1 MHRPRQDDSSVPR
14 AMAGGI
20 QLAAE
25 GSKKLSLTC
34 LVSWWECRVWGRGL
48 AGISWAFPPLC
59 GVSGP
64 VHVVPYL
71 GSRTSYLATQ
81 GSKNECS
88 TRLQSEILGLE
99 TGTTSLLT
107 HSIEENRHGTQPI
120 QWGQTILH
128 LLTEGVSKYLWP
140 FYLRQH

>member
-1 MHRPRQDDSSVPR
+1 M
-14 AMAGGI
+14 
-20 QLAAE
+20 
-25 GSKKLSLTC
+25 
-34 LVSWWECRVWGRGL
+34 
-48 AGISWAFPPLC
+48 
-59 GVSGP
+59 
-64 VHVVPYL
+64 VPYL

-88 TRLQSEILGLE
+88 TRLQSQILGLE

-120 QWGQTILH
+120 QRGQTILH

-140 FYLRQH
+140 FYLQQH